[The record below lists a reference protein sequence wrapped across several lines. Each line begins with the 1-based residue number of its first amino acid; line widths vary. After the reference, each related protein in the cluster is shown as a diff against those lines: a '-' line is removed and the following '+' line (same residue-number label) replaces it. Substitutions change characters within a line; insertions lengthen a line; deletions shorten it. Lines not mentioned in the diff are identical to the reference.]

1 MLHCGNAR
9 SINPSEVA
17 ESGELASQSRSDP
30 TAFEAAPARLSGSLS
45 VAEDRGLA
53 PRSQWDRT
61 DFQSLAAPRQ
71 LCLPTTKLAD
81 GARSAKMA
89 QPERSE
95 GDERGCPR
103 SGRREEQTRG
113 HAPQRPHGSPISLQT
128 SPGAL
133 VRFRLRGPDGRNCTR
148 TTAFEARQAVCYLT
162 PGKWCARPELHGH
175 FSGLG
180 PRSTVCCRRAHGWRG
195 RSRTDNSR

>member
-1 MLHCGNAR
+1 MPDHPAPRFSRPFEEL
-9 SINPSEVA
+9 PSA
-17 ESGELASQSRSDP
+17 
-30 TAFEAAPARLSGSLS
+30 LS
-45 VAEDRGLA
+45 VAEDRGLS
-53 PRSQWDRT
+53 PQSRWDRT
-61 DFQSLAAPRQ
+61 DFQSVAAPRQ
-71 LCLPTTKLAD
+71 LCLPTTKVAD

-113 HAPQRPHGSPISLQT
+113 HAPQRSHGSPISLQT

-133 VRFRLRGPDGRNCTR
+133 VRFRLRGPGGRNCTH

-162 PGKWCARPELHGH
+162 PGEMACPTRVARAL
-175 FSGLG
+175 F
-180 PRSTVCCRRAHGWRG
+180 RV
-195 RSRTDNSR
+195 RTAADCLLPTDAWLA